1 MRFIGLDVHRDFC
14 EVAIAEDGKVRSAG
28 RIKTTPDELELFG
41 GSLGAT
47 DEVAL
52 EATGVALGVARILKP
67 HVARVVVVKPDALPD
82 DDRQRAK
89 TDRRDDKALA
99 RLLAQ
104 GYLKGVWV
112 PDEDTRQL
120 RRRTSRRAQLTRQR
134 TRAKN
139 ETHAALVR
147 TLAGK
152 APVSDVFGKGGREW
166 LSDLELPA
174 DERETVE
181 GCLRQIDFLDQE
193 IEALDRAIA
202 RQAVGSPEIKRLM
215 TIPGVDVITAS
226 ALHAAIGDVG
236 RFESPR
242 HLVAYLGLDPKV
254 RQSGSQEARLGR
266 ISKRGSRNARRVLG
280 EAAWVAIESPGPLRA
295 FFERLQAR
303 RGKQIAIV
311 AVARKLAALSW
322 HLLTREQDYAFGRPS
337 LTRRKLRRLELR
349 AGAPRRKPGRRP
361 AALAKAQYEREERE
375 LQERAEIAYRK
386 LVADWQAKGKKG
398 AGATSGARILKASI
412 KSRATRQ
419 EKAPDPA
426 L

>member
-1 MRFIGLDVHRDFC
+1 
-14 EVAIAEDGKVRSAG
+14 
-28 RIKTTPDELELFG
+28 
-41 GSLGAT
+41 
-47 DEVAL
+47 
-52 EATGVALGVARILKP
+52 
-67 HVARVVVVKPDALPD
+67 VKPDALPD

-89 TDRRDDKALA
+89 TDRRDAKALA

>member
-1 MRFIGLDVHRDFC
+1 MRFIGLDVQRDFC
-14 EVAIAEDGKVRSAG
+14 EVAIAKAGEVRSVG
-28 RIKTTPDELELFG
+28 RIDTSPAEIELFAQ
-41 GSLGAT
+41 SLAAT

-52 EATGVALGVARILKP
+52 EATGVALGVARILKR

-82 DDRQRAK
+82 DDRRRAK
-89 TDRRDDKALA
+89 TDRRDAKALA

-139 ETHAALVR
+139 EIHAVLVR
-147 TLAGK
+147 SLAGK
-152 APVSDVFGKGGREW
+152 APVSDVFGKAGRAW
-166 LSDLELPA
+166 LSTLELA
-174 DERETVE
+174 EDERDTVD

-202 RQAVGSPEIKRLM
+202 RQAAQSEEIKRLM
-215 TIPGVDVITAS
+215 TIPGVDVTTAA
-226 ALHAAIGDVG
+226 ALCAAIGDVG

-242 HLVAYLGLDPKV
+242 QLVAYLGLDPKV
-254 RQSGSQEARLGR
+254 RQSGSDDARLGR

-280 EAAWVAIESPGPLRA
+280 EAAWTAIESPGPLRA

-303 RGKQIAIV
+303 RGKQIAII

-322 HLLTREQDYAFGRPS
+322 HLLTKEQDYAFGRPS
-337 LTRRKLRRLELR
+337 LTRKKLRRLELH
-349 AGAPRRKPGRRP
+349 AGAPRRKAGRKP
-361 AALAKAQYEREERE
+361 AAVAKANYERDERE
-375 LQERAEIAYRK
+375 LQARAEVAYRR
-386 LVADWQAKGKKG
+386 LVADWQAKGKKTG
-398 AGATSGARILKASI
+398 AGATPGRAS
-412 KSRATRQ
+412 
-419 EKAPDPA
+419 
-426 L
+426 